1 MGSDLGGEGVVPTVT
16 GTNLLDFRLFVL
28 GGAPVTVGG
37 VLTAIAIVVGA
48 MLVAKVVTRALDR
61 LRARVTHGKDSLYLV
76 EKLVG
81 YGVVLAGFLIAVSAL
96 GVNLSSLAV
105 FAGALGVGVG
115 LGLQG
120 VVKEF
125 VSGLV
130 VILDRSVQVGDFVDL
145 ENGVSGVVQEIGPR
159 ATRIRNNDNQ
169 SMLVPNSRLVE
180 RTVTND
186 TFRGQNRRIHVP
198 FSVAY
203 GVDKERVR
211 DAVIAAARSVP
222 FTCPDTDTQRTQV
235 WLVGFGDSAL
245 NFELIVWPTLDAVKR
260 PAAMRAAYAW
270 AIDDALRQA
279 GIEIP
284 FPQMD
289 VRLRSLFGREGDTAL
304 DALRLE
310 HDQNGGRM
318 QDAFTPT
325 HNDAADELV
334 AHADAEVRGD
344 TAVPGA
350 SPADAEPRPPA

>member
-1 MGSDLGGEGVVPTVT
+1 VT
-16 GTNLLDFRLFVL
+16 ETNLLDFRLFAL

-37 VLTAIAIVVGA
+37 LATAIAIVIAAVFLSKLA
-48 MLVAKVVTRALDR
+48 TRALDR
-61 LRARVTHGKDSLYLV
+61 LRNSAKHGKDSLYLV

-81 YGVVLAGFLIAVSAL
+81 YGVVLAGFFIAVSAL

-159 ATRIRNNDNQ
+159 ATRVRNNDNQ

-186 TFRGQNRRIHVP
+186 TYKGQNRRIHVP

-203 GVDKERVR
+203 GVDKEKVR
-211 DAVIAAARSVP
+211 DAVLAAARAVP
-222 FTCPDTDTQRTQV
+222 FTSPDTETQRTQV
-235 WLVGFGDSAL
+235 WLTGFGDSAL
-245 NFELIVWPTLDAVKR
+245 EFELIVWPTVDAVKR

-279 GIEIP
+279 CIEIP
-284 FPQMD
+284 FPQVD
-289 VRLRSLFGREGDTAL
+289 VRLRSLFGVEGEGAL
-304 DALRLE
+304 KALRLE
-310 HDQNGGRM
+310 RENGAQAAIG
-318 QDAFTPT
+318 DVAES
-325 HNDAADELV
+325 HNDAVDELL
-334 AHADAEVRGD
+334 AQAEAEQRGAKD
-344 TAVPGA
+344 VPGA
-350 SPADAEPRPPA
+350 APETPEPRG